1 MASMGL
7 FYRLLLKVSKF
18 PLTSVCIPPEKQNKL
33 NKNLLMYC
41 YILPSLLN
49 SWPKL
54 HIFLELSSSKGKKN

>member
-49 SWPKL
+49 S
-54 HIFLELSSSKGKKN
+54 